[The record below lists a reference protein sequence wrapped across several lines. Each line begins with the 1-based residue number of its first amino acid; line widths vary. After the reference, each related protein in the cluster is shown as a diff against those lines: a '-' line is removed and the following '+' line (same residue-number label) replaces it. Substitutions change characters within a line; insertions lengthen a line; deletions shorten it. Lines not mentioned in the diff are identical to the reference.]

1 MVTNIFTHRI
11 FAPKKDPWACHGL
24 QVNLSTDLQ
33 TFHSHIYETGK
44 QMNTKEDFTII
55 QFNQNIPMSAVFLI
69 VHPYRS
75 FLLQS
80 PPSTSMVLTYT
91 YYTLFLLSTIS
102 HHHHHH
108 LHGRIGSDFIE
119 QSMLKLTQ

>member
-11 FAPKKDPWACHGL
+11 FTPKKDPRACHSL
-24 QVNLSTDLQ
+24 QMNLSTNLQ
-33 TFHSHIYETGK
+33 TFHSHIYKTGK

-69 VHPYRS
+69 FHPYRS

-102 HHHHHH
+102 HHHH